1 MSENTTITLRIID
14 GTDKGKEFTDLPLP
28 VSVGREAQNTIRLH
42 DEKVSRYHCKIQE
55 DGGEI
60 ILTDIESTNGTLLN
74 GQPVHITLLHP
85 GDLIAVGQSLIIVG
99 KRKEIA
105 KRLALLD
112 DLQMENA
119 ALRLLVAENSLEFL
133 PVNLINEMENYSYDV
148 QDALMRLHSI
158 APPKLPG
165 ELKPAQTARLAELLA
180 YVQLR
185 MKMILEK
192 ARVNEA
198 TDRVSMNQ
206 LEWQTFVDLFSR
218 LTDYYKQL
226 TQPEN

>member
-1 MSENTTITLRIID
+1 MSENPTITLRIID

-28 VSVGREAQNTIRLH
+28 VSVGREVQNTIRLH

>member
-1 MSENTTITLRIID
+1 MSENPTITLRIID

-85 GDLIAVGQSLIIVG
+85 GDLIAVGQTLIIVG

-112 DLQMENA
+112 DLPMDDA
-119 ALRLLVAENSLEFL
+119 ALRLLVADNSTEFL
-133 PVNLINEMENYSYDV
+133 PESLIDEMEHYSYDV
-148 QDALMRLHSI
+148 QDALKRLHGI
-158 APPKLPG
+158 APPALPSG
-165 ELKPAQTARLAELLA
+165 LNPMQTARLAELLS
-180 YVQLR
+180 YLQLR
-185 MKMILEK
+185 MGMILEK
-192 ARVNEA
+192 ARMSDT
-198 TDRVSMNQ
+198 TDRVLLDQ
-206 LEWQTFVDLFSR
+206 REWQSFMDLFSR

-226 TQPEN
+226 IQPED

>member
-1 MSENTTITLRIID
+1 MSDNPTITLRIID

-28 VSVGREAQNTIRLH
+28 VSLGREAQNTIRLH

-74 GQPVHITLLHP
+74 GQPIHIALIHP
-85 GDLIAVGQSLIIVG
+85 GDLIVVGQTLIIVG

-112 DLQMENA
+112 DLPIEDA
-119 ALRLLVAENSLEFL
+119 ALRLLVAEDSPEFL
-133 PVNLINEMENYSYDV
+133 PASLIDEMEHYSYDV
-148 QDALMRLHSI
+148 QDALKRLHSI
-158 APPKLPG
+158 APPALPS
-165 ELKPAQTARLAELLA
+165 ELNPTQTARLAELLS

-185 MKMILEK
+185 MEMILEK
-192 ARVNEA
+192 ARLDDT
-198 TDRVSMNQ
+198 TDRVMLDQ
-206 LEWQTFVDLFSR
+206 REWQSFLDLFSR
-218 LTDYYKQL
+218 LTDYYKHL
-226 TQPEN
+226 IQPED

>member
-1 MSENTTITLRIID
+1 MSDNPTISLRIID
-14 GTDKGKEFTDLPLP
+14 GTDKGKEFNDLPLP
-28 VSVGREAQNTIRLH
+28 VSLGREAQNTIRLH

-74 GQPVHITLLHP
+74 GQPIHIALIHA

-99 KRKEIA
+99 KRKEIVR
-105 KRLALLD
+105 RLAVLD
-112 DLQMENA
+112 DLQIEDA
-119 ALRLLVAENSLEFL
+119 ALRLLVAEDSPEFL
-133 PVNLINEMENYSYDV
+133 PINLINEMENYSYDI
-148 QDALMRLHSI
+148 QDALKRLHSI
-158 APPKLPG
+158 APPELPSS
-165 ELKPAQTARLAELLA
+165 LSAAQTARLADLLA

-192 ARVNEA
+192 ARTSKTTN
-198 TDRVSMNQ
+198 RVSLNPR
-206 LEWQTFVDLFSR
+206 EWQSFLDLFSR
-218 LTDYYKQL
+218 LTDYYKRL